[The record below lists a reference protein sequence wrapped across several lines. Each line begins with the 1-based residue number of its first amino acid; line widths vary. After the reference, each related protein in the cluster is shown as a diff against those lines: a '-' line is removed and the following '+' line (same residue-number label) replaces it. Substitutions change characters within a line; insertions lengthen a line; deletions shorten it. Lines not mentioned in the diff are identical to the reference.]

1 MFSLFGSLI
10 IVLVTAMA
18 TNHCANRPPQSSQ
31 PGLNQ
36 GTQNPHPNAATG
48 APNPQP
54 QGPPHGYP
62 GMYSSQDY
70 QPGQPCA
77 PHPHFPPHPFMY
89 MPPAPHPPPMTPF
102 PQWPSP
108 YSYNPFS
115 GFPGM
120 GYGMVMPPFPPNPY
134 LEAPLY
140 MLPQPHFQ
148 QLNYRRLIHSQF
160 PGGNAPYQSQNRRLV
175 SQPNSGVRET
185 VSSEVQTEPTADA
198 SPRACSESGNGTRG
212 STTPSDFISGKQSQ
226 VLVEHCTAA
235 VADAKGHHNFAKK
248 DLGRGTAKRGQASPL
263 SAQIGKRSC
272 GGQEKSSCRLGSDG
286 ETWSMCAANAM
297 IPVCSSSDREDEV
310 TTKERRVSFPD
321 VLMTLVGGTPP
332 VVTPESPD
340 APSPKRGDQLAG
352 QEVALAKEIRCDSL
366 TTKSKNLEDDIV
378 LSHKEREDLAKIIG
392 SPFYFR
398 EDHATT
404 LNTLNDSAV
413 LVDSIVADIHSR
425 NGMSQNTPIE
435 SADQSQKV
443 PDNELVL
450 DEYEESALHEDAMQ
464 DPFSGH
470 FQFKRKMDES
480 VWSVESLAAYVP
492 SPGWMMQNGLLDP
505 EVIIE
510 EILEDVQKRAP
521 STQSCNPTVHPRD
534 RRLSRRFSLSANA
547 FPVYIPPATWSAEH
561 QHLIHSNAYPPTT
574 QRDEDTSVPAETLD
588 PQTCGTGVPTPSSKE
603 AQLQRDQGIDPSNAH
618 ASLLDET
625 SLAVDEGGDMDESS
639 EAVRSPTQKPCRV
652 TERAENSPCSS
663 KQVEAPLSNTRTENE
678 SPSSRQ
684 IREQELNGRVETNSA
699 KNEQLAVEIP
709 KNAVSPAKSDCGSQC
724 SLLQHL
730 TCICNCHQEA
740 ETIQASSET
749 AERKWKQTKKNRPN
763 CRRNRQKKYQ
773 KETWMGDGMP

>member
-1 MFSLFGSLI
+1 
-10 IVLVTAMA
+10 
-18 TNHCANRPPQSSQ
+18 
-31 PGLNQ
+31 
-36 GTQNPHPNAATG
+36 
-48 APNPQP
+48 
-54 QGPPHGYP
+54 
-62 GMYSSQDY
+62 
-70 QPGQPCA
+70 
-77 PHPHFPPHPFMY
+77 
-89 MPPAPHPPPMTPF
+89 
-102 PQWPSP
+102 
-108 YSYNPFS
+108 
-115 GFPGM
+115 
-120 GYGMVMPPFPPNPY
+120 
-134 LEAPLY
+134 
-140 MLPQPHFQ
+140 
-148 QLNYRRLIHSQF
+148 
-160 PGGNAPYQSQNRRLV
+160 
-175 SQPNSGVRET
+175 
-185 VSSEVQTEPTADA
+185 
-198 SPRACSESGNGTRG
+198 
-212 STTPSDFISGKQSQ
+212 
-226 VLVEHCTAA
+226 
-235 VADAKGHHNFAKK
+235 
-248 DLGRGTAKRGQASPL
+248 
-263 SAQIGKRSC
+263 
-272 GGQEKSSCRLGSDG
+272 
-286 ETWSMCAANAM
+286 
-297 IPVCSSSDREDEV
+297 
-310 TTKERRVSFPD
+310 
-321 VLMTLVGGTPP
+321 MTLVGGTPP
-332 VVTPESPD
+332 VATPEVSD
-340 APSPKRGDQLAG
+340 APLPKRGDQ
-352 QEVALAKEIRCDSL
+352 EVGLAKEIRCDSR

-378 LSHKEREDLAKIIG
+378 LSHKEREDMAKIIG

-480 VWSVESLAAYVP
+480 VWSVESLAPYVP
-492 SPGWMMQNGLLDP
+492 SQGWMMQNGLLDP

-521 STQSCNPTVHPRD
+521 TTQSCNPTVHPRD
-534 RRLSRRFSLSANA
+534 RSLSRRFSLSANA
-547 FPVYIPPATWSAEH
+547 FPVYIPPDTWSAEH
-561 QHLIHSNAYPPTT
+561 HNLIHSNAYPPTT

-625 SLAVDEGGDMDESS
+625 SQAVEEGGDMDESS

-730 TCICNCHQEA
+730 TCTCNCHQEA

-749 AERKWKQTKKNRPN
+749 AGNLSIPFMNMVVNALLTAVHNSSFIVIFKSFSSFVARKKMETNEKEQT
-763 CRRNRQKKYQ
+763 QLS
-773 KETWMGDGMP
+773 T